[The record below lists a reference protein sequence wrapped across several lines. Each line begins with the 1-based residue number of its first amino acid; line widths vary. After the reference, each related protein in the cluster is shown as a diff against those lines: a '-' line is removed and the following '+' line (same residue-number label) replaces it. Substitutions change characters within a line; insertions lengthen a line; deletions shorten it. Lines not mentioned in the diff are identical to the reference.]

1 MRAPLDMAK
10 STWPSPPVRMVA
22 LDWIFSPFCRGRG
35 LSPSFSTMSGFPAKS
50 ATIVNPGFATELASV
65 DWPIN
70 EMKVRNT
77 KIKKTTWVFL
87 GAGIFNEEQRNS
99 DVCNF
104 SKSE

>member
-77 KIKKTTWVFL
+77 KIKKTTRKESKRRESKRRENDENKNKTL
-87 GAGIFNEEQRNS
+87 G
-99 DVCNF
+99 V
-104 SKSE
+104 